1 MFIYTFFFFFCC
13 FFFLPTVMDFYD
25 FLMIFFS
32 FLETA
37 LTLITAYRIS
47 VHYYIFSE
55 QRTGKKGEIIR
66 VCLE

>member
-1 MFIYTFFFFFCC
+1 
-13 FFFLPTVMDFYD
+13 MDFYD

-55 QRTGKKGEIIR
+55 QRAGKKGEIIR